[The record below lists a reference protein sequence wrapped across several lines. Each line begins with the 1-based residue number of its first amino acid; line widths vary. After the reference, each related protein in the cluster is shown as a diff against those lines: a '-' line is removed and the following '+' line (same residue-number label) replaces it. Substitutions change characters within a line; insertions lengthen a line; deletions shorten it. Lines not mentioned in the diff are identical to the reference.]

1 MVDDDVLPYVQ
12 EQCPGFEPTGPPR
25 RLPGGN
31 LNVVWRVPG
40 TETSLIVKY
49 APPYIAADPDTPL
62 DPSRLLI
69 EARCLDALSSDGRLG
84 SVSRPSVRAPRLVD
98 LNEDIP
104 VLLMEDV
111 GDVPSLDDWLRSHSP
126 GNVQEAAPALGR
138 RLGAFIGRLHAA
150 TYGDEASA
158 EDFDNRPM
166 QETRLAVQYRGVADM
181 LRTAG
186 VDDAEALGA
195 RAESLGEA
203 LLEPGRCL
211 TMGDLWPPSV
221 LVGGDG
227 RRPDRRERPERS
239 EEGLSGAEGSRKP
252 SWMRLIDWEL
262 AHYGR
267 PLQDVAHWW
276 AHLWMQQHRAPSP
289 AVADAIEGVKAS
301 FLDAY
306 REALGEVRGA
316 LWTDRETRDAAVHV
330 GAEILV
336 RAVGPFQEGYLYAGL
351 GADHPA
357 VQEAVATAV
366 HHLRSPEEVDFRS
379 T

>member
-1 MVDDDVLPYVQ
+1 MVDDDVHPYVQ

-25 RLPGGN
+25 RLSGGN

-40 TETSLIVKY
+40 ADSSLIVKY

-62 DPSRLLI
+62 DPSRLVI
-69 EARCLDALSSDGRLG
+69 EARCLDALASGGRLA
-84 SVSRPSVRAPRLVD
+84 SVSRPTVRAPRLVD

-111 GDVPSLDDWLRSHSP
+111 GDVPSLGDWLRTHPP
-126 GNVQEAAPALGR
+126 GSVQEAAPALGR
-138 RLGAFIGRLHAA
+138 RLGAFIGRLHAT

-181 LRTAG
+181 LRAAG
-186 VDDAEALGA
+186 VDDTEALER
-195 RAESLGEA
+195 RAESLGKD
-203 LLEPGRCL
+203 LLGTGRCL

-221 LVGGDG
+221 LVVGD
-227 RRPDRRERPERS
+227 R
-239 EEGLSGAEGSRKP
+239 L
-252 SWMRLIDWEL
+252 RLIDWEL

-267 PLQDVAHWW
+267 PLQDVAHWC
-276 AHLWMQQHRAPSP
+276 AHLWMQEHRAPS
-289 AVADAIEGVKAS
+289 AVVAESIEDLRSS
-301 FLDAY
+301 FIEAY
-306 REALGEVRGA
+306 CEALGEA
-316 LWTDRETRDAAVHV
+316 KEILWTDRETRDAAVHF

-336 RAVGPFQEGYLYAGL
+336 RAGGPFQEGYLYGGL
-351 GADHPA
+351 GADDPA
-357 VQEAVATAV
+357 VREAVATAV
-366 HHLRSPEEVDFRS
+366 HHLRSPEEVDLLS